1 MVLLKMKELFLK
13 EKVNLLIVVLKVFK
27 MLLKV
32 LIIIMIIMEM
42 TLRNKKI
49 EFYKYLSKYELN

>member
-49 EFYKYLSKYELN
+49 

>member
-1 MVLLKMKELFLK
+1 MKELFLK

>member
-42 TLRNKKI
+42 TLRNKI
-49 EFYKYLSKYELN
+49 I